1 MVITTPI
8 QMAVTPILDVFKE
21 EMSKMKE
28 NAVTNCRDVEK

>member
-8 QMAVTPILDVFKE
+8 QMAVTPILNVLKE